1 MFNKEN
7 VENLMNKK
15 GWTKYRLAKE
25 ANLGQSTVHEIMSGK
40 KKTPTSTTLQKL
52 ADALGVTV
60 NAFFDKESTEI
71 ITVKEENKIDKEK
84 QKQIRTVAAHLED
97 KDLTPKKLKL
107 LNDYIEALFDDD
119 EW

>member
-1 MFNKEN
+1 MFNKDLILKE
-7 VENLMNKK
+7 LDKK
-15 GWTKYRLAKE
+15 GWSRYRLCKE
-25 ANLGQSTVHEIMSGK
+25 SHMAQSTLSDILNGK
-40 KKTPTSTTLQKL
+40 KNNPRMDTIQKI
-52 ADALGVTV
+52 ADALGVSV
-60 NAFFDKESTEI
+60 NAFFDDEATEDI
-71 ITVKEENKIDKEK
+71 NVKKENKIDKEK

>member
-7 VENLMNKK
+7 VENLMNEK

-60 NAFFDKESTEI
+60 SAFFDNETTENAL
-71 ITVKEENKIDKEK
+71 VKEDKKIEPEK

-107 LNDYIEALFDDD
+107 LNDYIDALFDDD